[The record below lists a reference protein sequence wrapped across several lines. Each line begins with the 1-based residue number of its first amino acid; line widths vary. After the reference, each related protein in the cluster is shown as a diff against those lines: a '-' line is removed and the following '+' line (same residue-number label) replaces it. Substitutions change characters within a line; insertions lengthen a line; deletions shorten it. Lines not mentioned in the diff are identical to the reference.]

1 MKIFKIV
8 PAILLL
14 ILACNIIVCQSNPCP
29 PNIDSDD
36 CNDICQKHENICTL
50 SRSDGS
56 TYQIAPTEIFETNIN
71 GHKNVACRCCCAEY
85 QTDCYTPKSRKG
97 YVTYSFSCISS
108 TEGGGGGGGYQ
119 PSSGGGDQP
128 SSGGGDDPSDQSNSC
143 ENSDACVSCTC
154 NGVKLPDTGANDCSS
169 KASTCAALHP
179 IKCAKGGSINQSCQ
193 APSFVIG
200 TVIFFV
206 VLLGV
211 IIYCIYA
218 GLFFLRKRFM
228 PGSEG
233 IFSGDDSNYRA
244 L

>member
-14 ILACNIIVCQSNPCP
+14 ILACNIIVCKSNECP

-50 SRSDGS
+50 PRSDGS
-56 TYQIAPTEIFETNIN
+56 TYQIAPTEIFETNVN
-71 GHKNVACRCCCAEY
+71 GHKNVACRCCCAED
-85 QTDCYTPKSRKG
+85 QTDCYTSDPKSRKG
-97 YVTYSFSCISS
+97 DVTYSFSCLSS
-108 TEGGGGGGGYQ
+108 TEGGGGGGGY
-119 PSSGGGDQP
+119 QP

-179 IKCAKGGSINQSCQ
+179 IKCGKGGSINHQSCQ
-193 APSFVIG
+193 AAKTKNKGVLSIG

-211 IIYCIYA
+211 IIA
-218 GLFFLRKRFM
+218 GLFFLGKRFM
-228 PGSEG
+228 PGTGG